1 VSGIIELLAA
11 SGDRTPC
18 SVPARKADGVP
29 AVYLH
34 SGKLVIAAQPTQIT
48 TILGSCVAVCVWDP
62 VTRVGGMNHF
72 MLSID
77 AGAQTATPR
86 YAKYATATLLVD
98 VTLEGANLARLEAK
112 IFGGACMMAAFRGT
126 GQDLGTQNVEAARRI
141 LASAGV
147 PIVAEDVGGEH
158 GRKLIFNTGNGVALV
173 KKVLVSPALR

>member
-1 VSGIIELLAA
+1 MSGILAA
-11 SGDRTPC
+11 SGDWTPR
-18 SVPARKADGVP
+18 SVPAREAGSVH